1 MSQGNFLK
9 VVDTLE
15 KYQQRVVN
23 TQSESG
29 KEFILFKRQLY
40 QMYEVQS
47 RSIDEHEY
55 FSTQVERQNLAWLY
69 QANIDYNQEMQRVTF
84 LDNLVNHGQLK
95 GSIFKA
101 KMLSARRLKG
111 LGSFTLAGFAYMHLT
126 SLSLMLG
133 PTAPMLAIV
142 ALTMNGAKSF
152 LENGMVSRID
162 YITEGEFKGLIRVNV
177 ATSPF
182 VSKSVIINPK
192 HTMSLCS
199 VGGDDVGEEDADG
212 NILFA
217 SEYMDESTGQPQKN
231 GVFTLPADSHRDRI
245 TLEWIMARKDE
256 ASETDALFNDLI
268 QEKHMEIASTGGL
281 SGIKAL
287 TAKSTGYADFGDEEE
302 LAVHLKNDSEAADE
316 TLRIMADTYGKEE
329 LEKMKPSEFYRLYR
343 DFSLG
348 KL

>member
-217 SEYMDESTGQPQKN
+217 SEYMDESTG
-231 GVFTLPADSHRDRI
+231 
-245 TLEWIMARKDE
+245 
-256 ASETDALFNDLI
+256 
-268 QEKHMEIASTGGL
+268 
-281 SGIKAL
+281 
-287 TAKSTGYADFGDEEE
+287 
-302 LAVHLKNDSEAADE
+302 
-316 TLRIMADTYGKEE
+316 
-329 LEKMKPSEFYRLYR
+329 
-343 DFSLG
+343 
-348 KL
+348 